1 MTHLSRPFQLVLVV
15 FGLFA
20 ITWIFALRGHSSSTG
35 STSSS
40 SPPAQPAKSHDH
52 AGAANAGASKAH
64 PSTSS
69 HGASHSHTSV
79 TVHGAHGTVHASSS
93 STHSDHLTK
102 PDTAAT
108 QHAAHGSAHTGA
120 AAAGAGAGAAAAG
133 HGSHSV
139 NQAGTGAA
147 GAGTSSASATATHS
161 ATGTHGANATK
172 TAASGTPAKQ
182 VAVEHELAQNKTV
195 VILFWSPRGAEDI
208 AVRQQVPIAAH
219 ALGRSVAVHY
229 ALPHQVTQF
238 GKITNAVQVNQT
250 PTILIVN
257 KRGQATTL
265 TGLTDAFAIE
275 QAVGE
280 ARGSS

>member
-20 ITWIFALRGHSSSTG
+20 ITWIVALRPHSSSTG
-35 STSSS
+35 SASSS

-52 AGAANAGASKAH
+52 AGAANAGSAKTH
-64 PSTSS
+64 PSAPS
-69 HGASHSHTSV
+69 HGAVHSHTSV
-79 TVHGAHGTVHASSS
+79 TVHGADGSVHASSS

-102 PDTAAT
+102 PSTAT
-108 QHAAHGSAHTGA
+108 SQHGAHGPAHAGA
-120 AAAGAGAGAAAAG
+120 AVAGAGAAATAHSG
-133 HGSHSV
+133 HSA

-147 GAGTSSASATATHS
+147 GAGSNSASAGATSGAGTS
-161 ATGTHGANATK
+161 AGRGANGSK
-172 TAASGTPAKQ
+172 TAASGAPRMQ

-195 VILFWSPRGAEDI
+195 LIVFWSPRGSEDI

-229 ALPHQVTQF
+229 ALPHQVTQY
-238 GKITNAVQVNQT
+238 GKITNSVQVNQT